1 MLTIRAMT
9 GGEGYAQRH
18 LHQSDYYDQNRTV
31 EGRWHG
37 RGAELLGLKGEV
49 TSEDFEAVRQGLD
62 PQTGEFLRQ
71 RHGADRI
78 ASNGEEQS
86 KARSLYDMTF
96 SAPKSVSVMAI
107 VGGDERLVA
116 AHKTAMREA
125 LEEAE
130 KYSATRVRL
139 AGLNENRATG
149 NWIVASYTHDTS
161 RQLDPQLHTH
171 AVAANLTYDGAE
183 GRWKALQ
190 ASGLYERRSYLTEV
204 YRNALAREVR
214 ALGYEVENRHDV
226 RGRDKGFEIAGFSQD
241 LLDKYSQRSAQRDS
255 AIQEFTNSRGRAPTD
270 NEVAVLVRETR
281 ADKLQ
286 EISTE
291 RVRNLQQERM
301 TPDERQALRDSLNE
315 AQTKSHSPQINRGVH
330 EASLAYSQ
338 EHIFE
343 RLSVAREH
351 EVLTEALRHGR
362 GNVELGDLQGSL
374 SLERAKGT
382 LIFAGDEI
390 ATQASL
396 QRERDMI
403 AVVNRGVDRYD
414 HLGKG
419 RDFELSGHLRPEQ
432 KRAVEAV
439 LDSRDLAVNVRGA
452 AGTGK
457 TATLR
462 EIDRGLREAGHE
474 VLAVAPTRSA
484 VDELENVGFRDAMTV
499 SRLLE
504 SQEPQGALPGRVL
517 IVDEAGMVSGR
528 QMQSLLHLAEDQGA
542 RIVFSGDTRQI
553 PSVEASDA
561 LRILE
566 RESGLKSV
574 SLTEVQRQ
582 TNSFYREAV
591 KTMRHSPEQGFAQ
604 LEKLGAI
611 REVSIFDRGQI
622 VAELHRE
629 FRAEGRDTLVVA
641 GTHAEISQLTDVIRQ
656 DRKEHGELG
665 VGHSFDRFVS
675 LQWTRAQKEELSNYQ
690 EGQILQFHRDTKLA
704 KRHESLE
711 VVRTGPESLVARK
724 ETGEEVN
731 ISPKQ
736 TRAFSVYERQPIE
749 VAPGDSLMLTANR
762 RGPELRATNG
772 ELVKVSSLDGGAI
785 RLEDGRT
792 LPANYHEFTHGYAV
806 TAHRSQGKTVDTV
819 IISADAMKK
828 ELFYVAASRGRSE
841 IVIITSDREQLRE
854 SVGVSTMR
862 QSAIELARKQLTA
875 HNVEKGHHGVDLVTD
890 VNRQAGQIG
899 EQHSFSPAHAPEP
912 ERTPHI
918 DLDHNLGGLGLG
930 LGH

>member
-1 MLTIRAMT
+1 MT

-18 LHQSDYYDQNRTV
+18 LQQSDYYDQNRTV
-31 EGRWHG
+31 QGQWHG
-37 RGAELLGLKGEV
+37 RGSELLGLKGEV
-49 TSEDFEAVRQGLD
+49 ASEDFEALRQGLD

-96 SAPKSVSVMAI
+96 SAPKSVSIMAN
-107 VGGDERLVA
+107 VGGDERLIA
-116 AHKTAMREA
+116 AHETAVREA

-139 AGLNENRATG
+139 ACLNENRTTG

-171 AVAANLTYDGAE
+171 AVAANLTYDGTE

-214 ALGYEVENRHDV
+214 LLGYEIENRHDV
-226 RGRDKGFEIAGFSQD
+226 RGRDKGFEIVGISQD
-241 LLDKYSQRSAQRDS
+241 LLDKYSQRSAQRDE
-255 AIQEFTNSRGRAPTD
+255 AIQEFTHSRGRAPTD
-270 NEVAVLVRETR
+270 NEVAILIRETR

-291 RVRNLQQERM
+291 RVRRLQQDRL
-301 TPDERQALRDSLNE
+301 TPDERQMLREGLNK
-315 AQTKSHSPQINRGVH
+315 AQTRSDSPQINRGMQ
-330 EASLAYSQ
+330 EASLAYSR

-351 EVLTEALRHGR
+351 ELLTEALRHGR
-362 GNVELGDLQGSL
+362 GNLELSDLQGYL
-374 SLERAKGT
+374 SLERTKGT
-382 LIFAGDEI
+382 LISAGDEI
-390 ATQASL
+390 ATHASL

-403 AVVNRGVDRYD
+403 AIVDQGMDRYD
-414 HLGKG
+414 RLGKG
-419 RDFELSGHLRPEQ
+419 RDFEPSDQLRSEQ
-432 KRAVEAV
+432 RGAVEAV
-439 LDSRDLAVNVRGA
+439 LDSRDLAINVRGA

-484 VDELENVGFRDAMTV
+484 VDELEKVGFRDAMTV

-504 SQEPQGALPGRVL
+504 DREPQGALRGRVL
-517 IVDEAGMVSGR
+517 IVDEAGMISGR

-542 RIVFSGDTRQI
+542 RIVLSGDTRQI

-566 RESGLKSV
+566 RESDLKSV

-582 TNSFYREAV
+582 TNSLYREAV
-591 KTMRHSPEQGFAQ
+591 KTMRHSPEEGFAQ
-604 LEKLGAI
+604 LEKLGAL
-611 REVSIFDRGQI
+611 REVSIFDRGQV
-622 VAELHRE
+622 VADLHRE
-629 FRAEGRDTLVVA
+629 FRVEGRDTLVVA
-641 GTHAEISQLTDVIRQ
+641 GTHAEISQLTNVIRQ

-665 VGHSFDRFVS
+665 VGHSFDRHVS
-675 LQWTRAQKEELSNYQ
+675 LQWTAAQKQELSNYQ
-690 EGQILQFHRDTKLA
+690 EGLVLQFHRDTKLA
-704 KRHESLE
+704 KSHESLE
-711 VVRTGPESLVARK
+711 VVRVGPESLVARK
-724 ETGEEVN
+724 ETGEEVS

-736 TRAFSVYERQPIE
+736 TRAFSVYEREPIE
-749 VAPGDSLMLTANR
+749 IATGDRLMLTGNR
-762 RGPELRATNG
+762 RGAEFRATNG
-772 ELVKVSSLDGGAI
+772 ELVKVSSLHGGAI
-785 RLEDGRT
+785 HLEDGRT
-792 LPANYHEFTHGYAV
+792 LPANYHDFTHGYVV
-806 TAHRSQGKTVDTV
+806 TAHRSQGKTVDAV
-819 IISADAMKK
+819 IISADAMKQ
-828 ELFYVAASRGRSE
+828 ELFYVAASRGRSK
-841 IVIITSDREQLRE
+841 IAVVTSDREQLRE
-854 SVGVSTMR
+854 SVGVSTTR
-862 QSAIELARKQLTA
+862 QSAIELARKQLSA
-875 HNVEKGHHGVDLVTD
+875 HSVERGHGVDLATG
-890 VNRQAGQIG
+890 VNRQAGKQIG
-899 EQHSFSPAHAPEP
+899 GQPLSVPTHAHAPEP
-912 ERTPHI
+912 DTTRQVGFDRGL
-918 DLDHNLGGLGLG
+918 DLGIGF
-930 LGH
+930 

>member
-1 MLTIRAMT
+1 
-9 GGEGYAQRH
+9 
-18 LHQSDYYDQNRTV
+18 
-31 EGRWHG
+31 
-37 RGAELLGLKGEV
+37 
-49 TSEDFEAVRQGLD
+49 
-62 PQTGEFLRQ
+62 
-71 RHGADRI
+71 
-78 ASNGEEQS
+78 
-86 KARSLYDMTF
+86 
-96 SAPKSVSVMAI
+96 
-107 VGGDERLVA
+107 
-116 AHKTAMREA
+116 
-125 LEEAE
+125 
-130 KYSATRVRL
+130 
-139 AGLNENRATG
+139 
-149 NWIVASYTHDTS
+149 
-161 RQLDPQLHTH
+161 
-171 AVAANLTYDGAE
+171 
-183 GRWKALQ
+183 
-190 ASGLYERRSYLTEV
+190 
-204 YRNALAREVR
+204 
-214 ALGYEVENRHDV
+214 
-226 RGRDKGFEIAGFSQD
+226 
-241 LLDKYSQRSAQRDS
+241 
-255 AIQEFTNSRGRAPTD
+255 
-270 NEVAVLVRETR
+270 
-281 ADKLQ
+281 
-286 EISTE
+286 
-291 RVRNLQQERM
+291 M
-301 TPDERQALRDSLNE
+301 TPDERQALRDGLNE

-362 GNVELGDLQGSL
+362 GNVELSDLQGSL
-374 SLERAKGT
+374 SLERAKGA
-382 LIFAGDEI
+382 LISSGDEI
-390 ATQASL
+390 ATHASL

-484 VDELENVGFRDAMTV
+484 VDELEKVGFRDAMTV

-504 SQEPQGALPGRVL
+504 AQEPQGALRGRVL

-582 TNSFYREAV
+582 TNSVYREAV
-591 KTMRHSPEQGFAQ
+591 KTMRHSPEEGFAQ

-611 REVSIFDRGQI
+611 REVSVFDRGQI

-641 GTHAEISQLTDVIRQ
+641 GTHAEISQLTDAIRH
-656 DRKEHGELG
+656 DRKDRGELG
-665 VGHSFDRFVS
+665 VSHSFDRYVS
-675 LQWTRAQKEELSNYQ
+675 LQWTTAQKQELSNYQ
-690 EGQILQFHRDTKLA
+690 EGQVLQFHRDTKLA

-711 VVRTGPESLVARK
+711 VVRVGPESLVARK

-841 IVIITSDREQLRE
+841 IAVVTSDREQLRE

-862 QSAIELARKQLTA
+862 QSAIELARKQLSA
-875 HNVEKGHHGVDLVTD
+875 HDPEKGHRVDLMTG
-890 VNRQAGQIG
+890 VNRQAGQQIG
-899 EQHSFSPAHAPEP
+899 EQHSSVPTHTPEP
-912 ERTPHI
+912 EKTPHVGVEH
-918 DLDHNLGGLGLG
+918 DLGGPSLGLG
-930 LGH
+930 L

>member
-1 MLTIRAMT
+1 MNVPSPAPCHVNVAGVGKQSVWGLRIIAGTQLSLWHYSKNSSIAKTANQNIVAQLLLVGFRFSLLARVTVDLT
-9 GGEGYAQRH
+9 
-18 LHQSDYYDQNRTV
+18 
-31 EGRWHG
+31 
-37 RGAELLGLKGEV
+37 
-49 TSEDFEAVRQGLD
+49 TSR
-62 PQTGEFLRQ
+62 
-71 RHGADRI
+71 
-78 ASNGEEQS
+78 
-86 KARSLYDMTF
+86 LYD
-96 SAPKSVSVMAI
+96 P
-107 VGGDERLVA
+107 
-116 AHKTAMREA
+116 H
-125 LEEAE
+125 
-130 KYSATRVRL
+130 
-139 AGLNENRATG
+139 
-149 NWIVASYTHDTS
+149 TS
-161 RQLDPQLHTH
+161 PW
-171 AVAANLTYDGAE
+171 A
-183 GRWKALQ
+183 
-190 ASGLYERRSYLTEV
+190 
-204 YRNALAREVR
+204 
-214 ALGYEVENRHDV
+214 
-226 RGRDKGFEIAGFSQD
+226 
-241 LLDKYSQRSAQRDS
+241 
-255 AIQEFTNSRGRAPTD
+255 
-270 NEVAVLVRETR
+270 
-281 ADKLQ
+281 
-286 EISTE
+286 
-291 RVRNLQQERM
+291 
-301 TPDERQALRDSLNE
+301 
-315 AQTKSHSPQINRGVH
+315 
-330 EASLAYSQ
+330 
-338 EHIFE
+338 
-343 RLSVAREH
+343 
-351 EVLTEALRHGR
+351 
-362 GNVELGDLQGSL
+362 
-374 SLERAKGT
+374 
-382 LIFAGDEI
+382 LIFH
-390 ATQASL
+390 S
-396 QRERDMI
+396 
-403 AVVNRGVDRYD
+403 
-414 HLGKG
+414 
-419 RDFELSGHLRPEQ
+419 DFELSGHLRPEQ

-484 VDELENVGFRDAMTV
+484 VDELEKVGFRDAMTV

-504 SQEPQGALPGRVL
+504 AQEPQGALRGRVL

-553 PSVEASDA
+553 PSVEALDA

-641 GTHAEISQLTDVIRQ
+641 GTHAEISQLTDAIRQ

-704 KRHESLE
+704 KRHESME
-711 VVRTGPESLVARK
+711 VVRIGPESLVARK
-724 ETGEEVN
+724 GTGEEVN

-762 RGPELRATNG
+762 RGAELRATNG
-772 ELVKVSSLDGGAI
+772 ELVKVSSVDGGAI

-792 LPANYHEFTHGYAV
+792 VPANYHEFTHGYAV

-819 IISADAMKK
+819 IISADSMKN

-841 IVIITSDREQLRE
+841 IAVVTSDREQLRE

-862 QSAIELARKQLTA
+862 QSAIELTRKQLSA
-875 HNVEKGHHGVDLVTD
+875 HDPEKGHHVDLMTG
-890 VNRQAGQIG
+890 VNRQAGQQIG
-899 EQHSFSPAHAPEP
+899 EQHSSVPTHTPEP
-912 ERTPHI
+912 EKTPHVGAEH
-918 DLDHNLGGLGLG
+918 DLGGPSLGLG
-930 LGH
+930 L

>member
-1 MLTIRAMT
+1 MT
-9 GGEGYAQRH
+9 GGEGYGQRH
-18 LHQSDYYDQNRTV
+18 LQQSDYYDQNRTV
-31 EGRWHG
+31 EGQWHG

-62 PQTGEFLRQ
+62 PRTGEFLRQ
-71 RHGADRI
+71 RHSADRI
-78 ASNGEEQS
+78 ASDGAEQS

-107 VGGDERLVA
+107 VGGDERLVS
-116 AHKTAMREA
+116 AHETAVREA
-125 LEEAE
+125 LEEGE
-130 KYSATRVRL
+130 KHSATRVRL
-139 AGLNENRATG
+139 AGLNENRTTG
-149 NWIVASYTHDTS
+149 NWIVAAYTHDTS
-161 RQLDPQLHTH
+161 RELDPQLHTH
-171 AVAANLTYDGAE
+171 AVAANLTYDGTE

-204 YRNALAREVR
+204 YRNALASEVR
-214 ALGYEVENRHDV
+214 ALGYEIENRRDV

-241 LLDKYSQRSAQRDS
+241 LLDKYSQRSAQRDA
-255 AIQEFTNSRGRAPTD
+255 AIQEFTRLRGRAPTD

-291 RVRNLQQERM
+291 RVRDLQQDRL
-301 TPDERQALRDSLNE
+301 TPDERQMLREGLNE
-315 AQTKSHSPQINRGVH
+315 ARTRFHSPQINRGMH

-382 LIFAGDEI
+382 LITAGDEI
-390 ATQASL
+390 ATHASL

-403 AVVNRGVDRYD
+403 AVLNQGTDRYD
-414 HLGKG
+414 PLGKG
-419 RDFELSGHLRPEQ
+419 CDFEPSHQLRPEQ
-432 KRAVEAV
+432 RRAVEAV
-439 LDSRDLAVNVRGA
+439 LDSRDLAINVRGA

-484 VDELENVGFRDAMTV
+484 VDELEKLGFRDPVTV

-504 SQEPQGALPGRVL
+504 EPQSALRGRIL

-566 RESGLKSV
+566 RESDLKSV

-582 TNSFYREAV
+582 TNSLYREAV
-591 KTMRHSPEQGFAQ
+591 KTMRHSPEEGFAQ

-611 REVSIFDRGQI
+611 REVPIFDRGQT

-641 GTHAEISQLTDVIRQ
+641 ATHAEISQLTDAIRQ

-665 VGHSFDRFVS
+665 VGQSFDRYIS
-675 LQWTRAQKEELSNYQ
+675 LQWTAAQKQELSNYQ
-690 EGQILQFHRDTKLA
+690 EGLVVQFHRDTKLA

-711 VVRTGPESLVARK
+711 VVRVGRESLVARK
-724 ETGEEVN
+724 ETGDEVS

-736 TRAFSVYERQPIE
+736 TRAFSVHERQPIE
-749 VAPGDSLMLTANR
+749 IATGDSLMLTANR
-762 RGPELRATNG
+762 RGPEFRTTNG
-772 ELVKVSSLDGGAI
+772 ELVKVSSLNGGAI

-792 LPANYHEFTHGYAV
+792 LPTNYHDFTHGYAV

-819 IISADAMKK
+819 IISADAMKQ

-841 IVIITSDREQLRE
+841 IAVVTSDREHLRE

-862 QSAIELARKQLTA
+862 QSAIELARKQLSA
-875 HNVEKGHHGVDLVTD
+875 HSVEKGHLVDLVTGA
-890 VNRQAGQIG
+890 NRQAGQKIG
-899 EQHSFSPAHAPEP
+899 EQHSSVPTQAPEL
-912 ERTPHI
+912 ERTCQVG
-918 DLDHNLGGLGLG
+918 LDHDLGGLGLG

>member
-1 MLTIRAMT
+1 
-9 GGEGYAQRH
+9 
-18 LHQSDYYDQNRTV
+18 
-31 EGRWHG
+31 
-37 RGAELLGLKGEV
+37 
-49 TSEDFEAVRQGLD
+49 VRQGLD

-107 VGGDERLVA
+107 VGGDERLVV
-116 AHKTAMREA
+116 AHGTAVREA

-149 NWIVASYTHDTS
+149 NWIVASYTHDAS

-171 AVAANLTYDGAE
+171 AVAANLTYDGTE

-190 ASGLYERRSYLTEV
+190 ASGLYERRGYLTEV
-204 YRNALAREVR
+204 YRNSLAREVR
-214 ALGYEVENRHDV
+214 ALGYEIENRHDV
-226 RGRDKGFEIAGFSQD
+226 HGRDKGFEIAGFSLD
-241 LLDKYSQRSAQRDS
+241 LLDKFSQRSAQRDA

-286 EISTE
+286 EMSTE
-291 RVRNLQQERM
+291 RVRNLQQDRLSV
-301 TPDERQALRDSLNE
+301 DERQRLREVLNE
-315 AQTKSHSPQINRGVH
+315 AQTQSYSPQINRGVH

-362 GNVELGDLQGSL
+362 GNVELSDLQGSL
-374 SLERAKGT
+374 SLERAKGA
-382 LIFAGDEI
+382 LISSRDEI
-390 ATQASL
+390 ATHASL

-403 AVVNRGVDRYD
+403 AVVNRGTDRYD
-414 HLGKG
+414 RLGKG
-419 RDFELSGHLRPEQ
+419 CDFEPSDKLRPEQ
-432 KRAVEAV
+432 RHAVDAV
-439 LDSRDLAVNVRGA
+439 LGSRDLAINVRGA

-462 EIDRGLREAGHE
+462 EIDRGLRDAGHE

-484 VDELENVGFRDAMTV
+484 VDELEKVGFRDAMTV

-504 SQEPQGALPGRVL
+504 AQEPQGALRGRVL

-528 QMQSLLHLAEDQGA
+528 QMQSLLHLAEDQEA

-582 TNSFYREAV
+582 TNSLYREAV
-591 KTMRHSPEQGFAQ
+591 KTMRHSPEEGFAQ
-604 LEKLGAI
+604 LERLGAI
-611 REVSIFDRGQI
+611 REVSVFDRGQM
-622 VAELHRE
+622 VTELHRE

-641 GTHAEISQLTDVIRQ
+641 GTHAEISQLTDAIRQ

-665 VGHSFDRFVS
+665 VGHFFDRYVS

-711 VVRTGPESLVARK
+711 VVSVGPESLVARK
-724 ETGEEVN
+724 ETGEKVN

-736 TRAFSVYERQPIE
+736 ARAFSVYEHQPIE
-749 VAPGDSLMLTANR
+749 IATGDSLMLTANR
-762 RGPELRATNG
+762 RGVEFKATNG
-772 ELVKVSSLDGGAI
+772 ELVKVKSLNGGAI
-785 RLEDGRT
+785 HLEDGRT
-792 LPANYHEFTHGYAV
+792 LPANYHEYTHGYAV

-828 ELFYVAASRGRSE
+828 ELFYVAASRGRCE
-841 IVIITSDREQLRE
+841 IAVFTSDREQLRE

-862 QSAIELARKQLTA
+862 QSAIELARKQMSA
-875 HNVEKGHHGVDLVTD
+875 HSVEKGESVGLMNGVNGSVG
-890 VNRQAGQIG
+890 RQFG
-899 EQHSFSPAHAPEP
+899 EQHFSVPTHTPEP
-912 ERTPHI
+912 ERTPHVGVEH
-918 DLDHNLGGLGLG
+918 DLGSPGLGLG
-930 LGH
+930 L

>member
-1 MLTIRAMT
+1 MT

-18 LHQSDYYDQNRTV
+18 LQQSDYYDQNRTV
-31 EGRWHG
+31 EGKWHG

-116 AHKTAMREA
+116 AHETAVREA
-125 LEEAE
+125 LEEGE

-139 AGLNENRATG
+139 AGLNENRPTG

-171 AVAANLTYDGAE
+171 SVAANLTYDGTE

-204 YRNALAREVR
+204 YRNALACEVR

-255 AIQEFTNSRGRAPTD
+255 AIQEFINSRGRAPTD

-281 ADKLQ
+281 VDKLQ

-291 RVRNLQQERM
+291 RVRNLQQDRLSA
-301 TPDERQALRDSLNE
+301 DERQTLRDVLNE
-315 AQTKSHSPQINRGVH
+315 AQSQSYLPQINHGMQ

-362 GNVELGDLQGSL
+362 GNIELSDLQGSL

-382 LIFAGDEI
+382 LISAGDEI
-390 ATQASL
+390 ATHATL
-396 QRERDMI
+396 RRERDMI
-403 AVVNRGVDRYD
+403 AVVNRGTDRYD
-414 HLGKG
+414 RLGKAC
-419 RDFELSGHLRPEQ
+419 DFEPSDKLRPEQ
-432 KRAVEAV
+432 RHAVEAV
-439 LDSRDLAVNVRGA
+439 LGSRDLAINVRGA

-462 EIDRGLREAGHE
+462 EIDRGLREAGHD

-484 VDELENVGFRDAMTV
+484 VDELEKVGFRDAMTV

-504 SQEPQGALPGRVL
+504 GQETEGALRRRVL
-517 IVDEAGMVSGR
+517 IVDEAGMVSGL
-528 QMQSLLHLAEDQGA
+528 QMQSLLNLAEDQGA
-542 RIVFSGDTRQI
+542 RIVFSGDTGQI

-566 RESGLKSV
+566 HESGLKSV

-582 TNSFYREAV
+582 MNSLYREAV
-591 KTMRHSPEQGFAQ
+591 KTMRHSPEEGFAQ

-641 GTHAEISQLTDVIRQ
+641 STHAEISQLTDAIRQ

-665 VGHSFDRFVS
+665 VGHSFDRYVS
-675 LQWTRAQKEELSNYQ
+675 LQWTRAQKEELPNYQ

-731 ISPKQ
+731 FSPKQ

-749 VAPGDSLMLTANR
+749 VAAGDSLMLTANR

-806 TAHRSQGKTVDTV
+806 TAHRSQGKTVDAV

-841 IVIITSDREQLRE
+841 IAVVTSDCEQLRE

-862 QSAIELARKQLTA
+862 QSAIELARKQLSA
-875 HNVEKGHHGVDLVTD
+875 HNVEKSEGVDLVTG
-890 VNRQAGQIG
+890 VNRPAGQQIG
-899 EQHSFSPAHAPEP
+899 EQHSSAPTHTPEP
-912 ERTPHI
+912 EKTPHVG
-918 DLDHNLGGLGLG
+918 LDHDLGGLGLG